1 MPNNPIDTEKE
12 KALKT
17 IQTKLAGMEGLAY
30 EVFLKSIEDI
40 FDFKAGKF
48 VVEGNFIKQLN
59 KLTVQVLD
67 LLQSEP
73 KFTGPVSQFVKRMP
87 NVSSA
92 ITDFQKSTNGIK
104 VPAYETA
111 KKVVID
117 EIVDKMLDNGLNT
130 AFVQPLRDIVYQ
142 NATTGISLKDAKI
155 QIKEFIKGGG
165 DTTGKLSRYLDQ
177 TAQQGVDAYS
187 GAINKRLL
195 ETFDY
200 DALLMTGSLID
211 NSSPQCRYVV
221 EGNFIKQLNKLTVQV
236 LDLLQSEP
244 KFTGPVSQFVKR
256 LTPVSE
262 AITDFQK
269 STNDIKV
276 PTYETAKKVV
286 IDEIIDKM
294 LDNGLNAEFVQ
305 PLRDIVYQNATTGI
319 SLKDAKIQLKQFIIG
334 GGDKSGKLGSYLEQT
349 AQQGVDAYSGAINKR
364 LLETFDYDALLM
376 TGSLID
382 NSSPQC
388 RYVVEELGGRISE
401 SDWPKVKEIAEKNG
415 LIDGTTF
422 DNLPQQRLH
431 WNCRHSFYPILNK
444 KTVSS

>member
-1 MPNNPIDTEKE
+1 MPNNPIDTEKD
-12 KALKT
+12 KALKAIFPKVDEMSAT
-17 IQTKLAGMEGLAY
+17 AY
-30 EVFLKSIEDI
+30 AIFLKSIEDI

-48 VVEGNFIKQLN
+48 VVEK
-59 KLTVQVLD
+59 
-67 LLQSEP
+67 
-73 KFTGPVSQFVKRMP
+73 
-87 NVSSA
+87 
-92 ITDFQKSTNGIK
+92 
-104 VPAYETA
+104 
-111 KKVVID
+111 
-117 EIVDKMLDNGLNT
+117 
-130 AFVQPLRDIVYQ
+130 
-142 NATTGISLKDAKI
+142 
-155 QIKEFIKGGG
+155 
-165 DTTGKLSRYLDQ
+165 
-177 TAQQGVDAYS
+177 
-187 GAINKRLL
+187 
-195 ETFDY
+195 
-200 DALLMTGSLID
+200 
-211 NSSPQCRYVV
+211 
-221 EGNFIKQLNKLTVQV
+221 NFIKQLNKLTVQV

-269 STNDIKV
+269 STNNIKV
-276 PTYETAKKVV
+276 PAYETAKKVV

-319 SLKDAKIQLKQFIIG
+319 SLKDAKIQIKEFISG

-388 RYVVEELGGRISE
+388 RYVVEELGGRILE
-401 SDWPKVKEIAEKNG
+401 SDWPKVKAIAEKNG

-422 DNLPQQRLH
+422 DNLPQNRLH
-431 WNCRHSFYPILNK
+431 WGCRHSFYPIINK
-444 KTVSS
+444 KVA

>member
-1 MPNNPIDTEKE
+1 MPNKIDTEKD
-12 KALKT
+12 KALKAIFPKVDEMSAT
-17 IQTKLAGMEGLAY
+17 AY
-30 EVFLKSIEDI
+30 AIFLKSIEDI

-48 VVEGNFIKQLN
+48 VVE
-59 KLTVQVLD
+59 
-67 LLQSEP
+67 
-73 KFTGPVSQFVKRMP
+73 
-87 NVSSA
+87 A
-92 ITDFQKSTNGIK
+92 
-104 VPAYETA
+104 
-111 KKVVID
+111 
-117 EIVDKMLDNGLNT
+117 
-130 AFVQPLRDIVYQ
+130 
-142 NATTGISLKDAKI
+142 
-155 QIKEFIKGGG
+155 
-165 DTTGKLSRYLDQ
+165 
-177 TAQQGVDAYS
+177 
-187 GAINKRLL
+187 
-195 ETFDY
+195 
-200 DALLMTGSLID
+200 
-211 NSSPQCRYVV
+211 
-221 EGNFIKQLNKLTVQV
+221 NFIKQLNKLTVQV

-276 PTYETAKKVV
+276 PAYETAKKVV

-319 SLKDAKIQLKQFIIG
+319 SLKDAKIQIKEFISG

-388 RYVVEELGGRISE
+388 RYVVEELGGKISE

-422 DNLPQQRLH
+422 DNLPQNRLH
-431 WNCRHSFYPILNK
+431 WGCRHSFYPIINK
-444 KTVSS
+444 KVA

>member
-1 MPNNPIDTEKE
+1 MPNKIDIEKDKVL
-12 KALKT
+12 KAIFPKVDEMSAT
-17 IQTKLAGMEGLAY
+17 AY
-30 EVFLKSIEDI
+30 AIFLKSIEDI

-48 VVEGNFIKQLN
+48 IVEK
-59 KLTVQVLD
+59 
-67 LLQSEP
+67 
-73 KFTGPVSQFVKRMP
+73 
-87 NVSSA
+87 
-92 ITDFQKSTNGIK
+92 
-104 VPAYETA
+104 
-111 KKVVID
+111 
-117 EIVDKMLDNGLNT
+117 
-130 AFVQPLRDIVYQ
+130 
-142 NATTGISLKDAKI
+142 
-155 QIKEFIKGGG
+155 
-165 DTTGKLSRYLDQ
+165 
-177 TAQQGVDAYS
+177 
-187 GAINKRLL
+187 
-195 ETFDY
+195 
-200 DALLMTGSLID
+200 
-211 NSSPQCRYVV
+211 
-221 EGNFIKQLNKLTVQV
+221 NFIKQLNKLTVQV

-269 STNDIKV
+269 TTNDIKV
-276 PTYETAKKVV
+276 PAYETAKKVV

-305 PLRDIVYQNATTGI
+305 PLRDIVDQNATTGI
-319 SLKDAKIQLKQFIIG
+319 SLKDAKIQIKEFISG

-422 DNLPQQRLH
+422 DNLPQNRLH
-431 WNCRHSFYPILNK
+431 WGCRHSFYPIINK
-444 KTVSS
+444 KVA

>member
-1 MPNNPIDTEKE
+1 MASNTIDTEKD
-12 KALKT
+12 KALKAIFPKVDEMSAT
-17 IQTKLAGMEGLAY
+17 AY
-30 EVFLKSIEDI
+30 AIFLKSIEDI

-48 VVEGNFIKQLN
+48 VVEK
-59 KLTVQVLD
+59 
-67 LLQSEP
+67 
-73 KFTGPVSQFVKRMP
+73 
-87 NVSSA
+87 
-92 ITDFQKSTNGIK
+92 
-104 VPAYETA
+104 
-111 KKVVID
+111 
-117 EIVDKMLDNGLNT
+117 
-130 AFVQPLRDIVYQ
+130 
-142 NATTGISLKDAKI
+142 
-155 QIKEFIKGGG
+155 
-165 DTTGKLSRYLDQ
+165 
-177 TAQQGVDAYS
+177 
-187 GAINKRLL
+187 
-195 ETFDY
+195 
-200 DALLMTGSLID
+200 
-211 NSSPQCRYVV
+211 
-221 EGNFIKQLNKLTVQV
+221 NFIKQLNKLTVQV

-269 STNDIKV
+269 TTNGIKV
-276 PTYETAKKVV
+276 PAYETAKKVV

-319 SLKDAKIQLKQFIIG
+319 SLKDAKLQIKEFIKG
-334 GGDKSGKLGSYLEQT
+334 GGDASGKLGRYLDQT

-401 SDWPKVKEIAEKNG
+401 SDWSKVKEIAEKNG

>member
-48 VVEGNFIKQLN
+48 VVEK
-59 KLTVQVLD
+59 
-67 LLQSEP
+67 
-73 KFTGPVSQFVKRMP
+73 
-87 NVSSA
+87 
-92 ITDFQKSTNGIK
+92 
-104 VPAYETA
+104 
-111 KKVVID
+111 
-117 EIVDKMLDNGLNT
+117 
-130 AFVQPLRDIVYQ
+130 
-142 NATTGISLKDAKI
+142 
-155 QIKEFIKGGG
+155 
-165 DTTGKLSRYLDQ
+165 
-177 TAQQGVDAYS
+177 
-187 GAINKRLL
+187 
-195 ETFDY
+195 
-200 DALLMTGSLID
+200 
-211 NSSPQCRYVV
+211 
-221 EGNFIKQLNKLTVQV
+221 NFIKQLNKLTVQV

-269 STNDIKV
+269 STNNIKV
-276 PTYETAKKVV
+276 PAYETAKKVV

-319 SLKDAKIQLKQFIIG
+319 SLKDAKIQIKEFISG

-388 RYVVEELGGRISE
+388 RYVVEELGGRILE
-401 SDWPKVKEIAEKNG
+401 SDWPKVKAIAEKNG

-422 DNLPQQRLH
+422 DNLPQNRLH
-431 WNCRHSFYPILNK
+431 WGCRHSFYPIINK
-444 KTVSS
+444 KVA

>member
-1 MPNNPIDTEKE
+1 MPNNPIDTEKD
-12 KALKT
+12 KALKAIFPKVDEMSAT
-17 IQTKLAGMEGLAY
+17 AY
-30 EVFLKSIEDI
+30 AIFLKSIEDI

-48 VVEGNFIKQLN
+48 VVEK
-59 KLTVQVLD
+59 
-67 LLQSEP
+67 
-73 KFTGPVSQFVKRMP
+73 
-87 NVSSA
+87 
-92 ITDFQKSTNGIK
+92 
-104 VPAYETA
+104 
-111 KKVVID
+111 
-117 EIVDKMLDNGLNT
+117 
-130 AFVQPLRDIVYQ
+130 
-142 NATTGISLKDAKI
+142 
-155 QIKEFIKGGG
+155 
-165 DTTGKLSRYLDQ
+165 
-177 TAQQGVDAYS
+177 
-187 GAINKRLL
+187 
-195 ETFDY
+195 
-200 DALLMTGSLID
+200 
-211 NSSPQCRYVV
+211 
-221 EGNFIKQLNKLTVQV
+221 NFIKQLNKLTVQV

-269 STNDIKV
+269 STNNIKV
-276 PTYETAKKVV
+276 PAYETAKKVV

-319 SLKDAKIQLKQFIIG
+319 SLKDAKIQIKEFISG

-422 DNLPQQRLH
+422 DNLPQNRLH
-431 WNCRHSFYPILNK
+431 WGCRHSFYPIINK
-444 KTVSS
+444 KVA